1 MAHDGLLQYQPNV
14 FQRGGLLP
22 FGLDRARGLLS
33 RNVSPDAS
41 AAPSWYGGLLPPFPK
56 DRTGMTDPLDP
67 LIGLPTGE
75 GSGLPGFMFPPEVH
89 AQLDREQANMR
100 EMLRINSLTPGQP
113 KYSVMEIA
121 GAQPTMTRMLPEMM
135 FGAGITPYV
144 GRLAGALR
152 GMPQEKMT
160 AEQAQGYLGKTP
172 GGVSAD
178 ELAYT
183 GVRGLL
189 EEGRPVT
196 RTGLLE
202 QVKAQPLE
210 LRDVVKGYDREK
222 AAVYDRYR
230 NAKQA
235 MADTD
240 VSSPN
245 WNEVTAQF
253 KAAERAMGETV
264 PGWGRGATPDELA
277 GIQPPKFSEWQL
289 PGGKNYQ
296 ETLIT
301 MPPKHKSTKY
311 WDVRPSNVEGEWA
324 IYENVPYAGYSER
337 MHSFQSRADAEQS
350 VKYMEGA
357 LARGDIKAPEPPAFT
372 GGHYDEPNVLA
383 HARHNERTLTNGDK
397 TLFIEE
403 IQSDWHQKGR
413 KEGYQPPGSI
423 TREGGR
429 MLGVPDA
436 PFKKN
441 WHDLTFRRM
450 AHEAA
455 KRDMDT
461 ISWTPGQVQADR
473 YDLSKHLTSVEVRPL
488 KDGSGKLTVYGYKG
502 NSQVITQHTTPEN
515 LSNIIGKD
523 LADKALKDGAV
534 NDAVNYQ
541 GVDLKVGGEGMKNFY
556 DKMIRKSADKLG
568 KKYGVKTEV
577 REISGEGR
585 QRLGHEV
592 LDPDGQPYDAFN
604 TREAAE
610 QVARD
615 MTEGGR
621 GYGGTY
627 TVKEKPPVKVWSLPL
642 TPELKKA
649 LLKGGV
655 TFGVAGVAAM
665 DQDNETLGLL
675 KKPVD

>member
-1 MAHDGLLQYQPNV
+1 V
-14 FQRGGLLP
+14 
-22 FGLDRARGLLS
+22 
-33 RNVSPDAS
+33 
-41 AAPSWYGGLLPPFPK
+41 
-56 DRTGMTDPLDP
+56 
-67 LIGLPTGE
+67 
-75 GSGLPGFMFPPEVH
+75 
-89 AQLDREQANMR
+89 
-100 EMLRINSLTPGQP
+100 
-113 KYSVMEIA
+113 
-121 GAQPTMTRMLPEMM
+121 

-144 GRLAGALR
+144 GRLAGAL
-152 GMPQEKMT
+152 GKMPQEKMT
-160 AEQAQGYLGKTP
+160 AEQAQGYLRKAPVGKEE
-172 GGVSAD
+172 V
-178 ELAYT
+178 EWT

-210 LRDVVKGYDREK
+210 LRDVRKGAVESTPLTSK
-222 AAVYDRYR
+222 EAARL
-230 NAKQA
+230 
-235 MADTD
+235 
-240 VSSPN
+240 
-245 WNEVTAQF
+245 
-253 KAAERAMGETV
+253 
-264 PGWGRGATPDELA
+264 DELTGKRVA
-277 GIQPPKFSEWQL
+277 DSLDGLTPGEQVEYMHLARRGSPGMTDTKFSEWQL

-301 MPPKHKSTKY
+301 MPKRTPSSEYGEFLEKMEKQYGENYPVNMTGQEARELSRLSADHKA
-311 WDVRPSNVEGEWA
+311 VRDRQANL
-324 IYENVPYAGYSER
+324 
-337 MHSFQSRADAEQS
+337 D
-350 VKYMEGA
+350 
-357 LARGDIKAPEPPAFT
+357 FT
-372 GGHYDEPNVLA
+372 AGHYDEPNVLA
-383 HARHNERTLTNGDK
+383 HARHNERTLSNGDK

-413 KEGYQPPGSI
+413 KSGYKGDYSVLENKIKDAARKSGADMNEVGWAIDQLKKEPLLSKNPDAERAWDVVSMAADEPISMGKLDLNAFHDI
-423 TREGGR
+423 KDY
-429 MLGVPDA
+429 GVPDA

-568 KKYGVKTEV
+568 KKYGVKAEV
-577 REISGEGR
+577 AEIETRPKEILGYDVRRSDGSLATGYDVGVDMARLDDPTINASVFPRGLPGR
-585 QRLGHEV
+585 V
-592 LDPDGQPYDAFN
+592 
-604 TREAAE
+604 AAE
-610 QVARD
+610 RYLR
-615 MTEGGR
+615 EELGGR
-621 GYGGTY
+621 GSIVEEVANQLTQ
-627 TVKEKPPVKVWSLPL
+627 KVWSLPL

-675 KKPVD
+675 KKPRK